1 MASHAGDET
10 MPLMSKAWLTRRG
23 LIGSG
28 LAIGLASRVACAFP
42 TRPIRIAIGFGP
54 GGLADIIVRLVAQ
67 ELADRISQQ
76 VVVDNRPGAGG
87 AIAAQAVAGAVAD
100 GHTLIVFT
108 SGTAISKAL
117 FRSLSFDP
125 VVQFTPVTSM
135 AFFDALLMAPA
146 DGPVRS
152 IADLRAR
159 GSSQPL
165 TIGTLT
171 AGTTQYL
178 TGEMFRLAS
187 NLPITLV
194 PFRTSPE
201 VLTALRRRDV
211 DLVIESYGAAAG
223 EIKAGTVRVLA
234 STGKRRSRLTPEV
247 PTISESG
254 FPDCVMDGWNAIF
267 APAGTPREVIELLNA
282 SMREIIGRPAVQ
294 ARLLELGVEGGT
306 NSPEEMAR
314 LLQTEIALWNSV
326 VDRAGIERQ

>member
-1 MASHAGDET
+1 MFPT
-10 MPLMSKAWLTRRG
+10 SKTWLTRRG
-23 LIGSG
+23 LLGSG
-28 LAIGLASRVACAFP
+28 LAVGLASGAAFAYP
-42 TRPIRIAIGFGP
+42 TRPIRIVIGFGP

-67 ELADRISQQ
+67 ALAERLGQQ

-87 AIAAQAVAGAVAD
+87 AIAAQAVAGAAAD

-117 FRSLSFDP
+117 FRILPFDP
-125 VVQFTPVTSM
+125 ATQFTPVTSI
-135 AFFDALLMAPA
+135 AFFDALLMAPG
-146 DGPVRS
+146 DGPLRS
-152 IADLRAR
+152 MADLRAR

-165 TIGTLT
+165 TIATLT
-171 AGTTQYL
+171 AGSTQYL

-234 STGKRRSRLTPEV
+234 STGKRRSRLMPEV

-267 APAGTPREVIELLNA
+267 APAGTPRDVVDLLNA
-282 SMREIIGRPAVQ
+282 PIREIVGRPAIQ
-294 ARLLELGVEGGT
+294 ARLLELGVAGGT

-314 LLQTEIALWNSV
+314 LLQSDIALWNSV
-326 VDRAGIERQ
+326 IERAGIERQ

>member
-42 TRPIRIAIGFGP
+42 TRPIRIVIGFGP